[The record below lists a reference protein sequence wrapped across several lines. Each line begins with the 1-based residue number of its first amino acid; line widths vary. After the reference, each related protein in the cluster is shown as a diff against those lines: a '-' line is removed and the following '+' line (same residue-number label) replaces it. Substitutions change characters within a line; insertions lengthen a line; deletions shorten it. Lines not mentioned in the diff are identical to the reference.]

1 MRVLFMGTP
10 DFAVGCLKALCENS
24 FDVCGVVSQPDKP
37 KGRGHKLQPT
47 PVHEYADSMNIAVY
61 QPEKIK
67 NGELVEVLNETKPD
81 VIIVVA
87 YGKIL
92 PEYIL
97 NYPKYG
103 CINVHASLLPKYRG
117 AAPIQRC
124 IIDGEKETGV
134 TTMYMEKGLDTG
146 DMILK
151 KVIDIDEEETA
162 ATLHDKLM
170 NLGAQVLIETLEMVK
185 DGSVKAEKQD
195 DAQSSYAPMIDKASA
210 LIDWQKSAREIANLV
225 RGMNPYPFAYTY
237 YNDKMMKI
245 GQAQVIET
253 QKNDACGKI
262 LGASKDGIL
271 VACGEGSLL
280 IKMVQFEGKKM
291 MSVRDYLAGHLVD
304 ADVILTS
311 TRKED

>member
-10 DFAVGCLKALCENS
+10 DFAVGCLKALCENGY
-24 FDVCGVVSQPDKP
+24 DVCGVVSQPDKP
-37 KGRGHKLQPT
+37 KGRGHKMQMT
-47 PVHEYADSMNIAVY
+47 PVHEYAESMNIPVY

-67 NGELVEVLNETKPD
+67 NGELMDVLEQTNPD

-124 IIDGEKETGV
+124 IIDGEKQTGV

-170 NLGAQVLIETLEMVK
+170 NLGAQALIETLEMVK
-185 DGSVKAEKQD
+185 KGTVKAEKQD
-195 DAQSSYAPMIDKASA
+195 DSQSCYAPMIDKASA
-210 LIDWQKSAREIANLV
+210 LIDWKKSAKEISNLV

-245 GQAQVIET
+245 GQAQAIDA
-253 QKNDACGKI
+253 QKSDECGKI
-262 LGASKDGIL
+262 LSVSKDGIV
-271 VACGEGSLL
+271 VACGEGNLL

-291 MSVRDYLAGHLVD
+291 MSVRDYTLGHTVD
-304 ADVILTS
+304 TGVILS
-311 TRKED
+311 ETRKED